1 MIIRHTHWGWIVFCI
16 LAGVVCTAIWW
27 LGPRH
32 DPEGLTGG
40 STFGLWCGILGSACM
55 VFAGL
60 LPLLRRRAVLLEARL
75 PPREWW
81 LRGHIWLG
89 LLSVLFIGF
98 HSGFRFHGTLV
109 SALTA
114 IYLIVVVSGI
124 VGLLVQTVLPHRLTV
139 ASRHE
144 IPPGQI
150 EAVCAAWRAECDAL
164 VDELCGPRPAFASEP
179 ASSPVLLRRFYEEE
193 VRVGLWETPIRWPL
207 RSDARIREAFERMRR
222 QAEIVAKSR
231 ADDVLNRLE
240 TVCRERLDL
249 LRQQERYFW
258 LHAWLPV
265 HVGLSA
271 ALLILGTAHV
281 VTALWY

>member
-1 MIIRHTHWGWIVFCI
+1 
-16 LAGVVCTAIWW
+16 
-27 LGPRH
+27 
-32 DPEGLTGG
+32 
-40 STFGLWCGILGSACM
+40 M

-60 LPLLRRRAVLLEARL
+60 LPLLRRKAVLLEARL

-89 LLSVLFIGF
+89 LLSVVFIGF
-98 HSGFRFHGTLV
+98 HSGLRLQGTLV
-109 SALTA
+109 AVLTVV
-114 IYLIVVVSGI
+114 YLVVVVSG
-124 VGLLVQTVLPHRLTV
+124 VLGLLVQSVLPHRLTV

-150 EAVCAAWRAECDAL
+150 GAVCAAWRAECDAL

-179 ASSPVLLRRFYEEE
+179 APSPDPMRRFYEAE
-193 VRVGLWETPIRWPL
+193 VRPGLWETPSRWPL
-207 RSDARIREAFERMRR
+207 GSDDRIREAFDRMRK
-222 QAEIVAKSR
+222 QGEFAAGSR
-231 ADDVLNRLE
+231 ADAVLKRLE

-249 LRQQERYFW
+249 LRQQGRTFW

-271 ALLILGTAHV
+271 ALLVLGIAHV